1 MKRKECRKYY
11 FSVEG
16 DTEEWYLK
24 WLEKQINQCDDAEYK
39 VDFLVKRTKNPNKF
53 VKELSVLSKTK
64 IVHVFD
70 FEDRQNEMAFQNTLK
85 VMKDASKLKGNIN
98 YYLGYSN
105 YTFDLWMVLHKKCVM
120 GSKSYRSHYLIDIN
134 RYYNTD
140 FESME
145 KYKEKNNFKK
155 VLDCLDLDDVKNA
168 ILNAEK
174 IENQNVQNYQKMT
187 HCGFE
192 YYRENPSLSIHK
204 YIKDILMTV
213 KLL

>member
-1 MKRKECRKYY
+1 MK
-11 FSVEG
+11 
-16 DTEEWYLK
+16 D
-24 WLEKQINQCDDAEYK
+24 
-39 VDFLVKRTKNPNKF
+39 
-53 VKELSVLSKTK
+53 LSVLDKTN
-64 IVHVFD
+64 IVHIFD
-70 FEDRQNEMAFQNTLK
+70 FEEQQNETAFQDTLR
-85 VMKDASKLKGNIN
+85 VMKEASKLKRNVK
-98 YYLGYSN
+98 YKLGYSN
-105 YTFDLWMVLHKKCVM
+105 YTFELWIILHKKCVM

-140 FESME
+140 FESMA
-145 KYKEKNNFKK
+145 KYKEEANFKK
-155 VLDCLDLDDVKNA
+155 VLNCLSLDDVKNA

-204 YIKDILMTV
+204 YIKDILITV